1 MKLTPELIASS
12 PSYINPL
19 KDRELDLRGH
29 KIPTIENLGVTRDQH
44 DTIDLTDNSVS
55 QLQNFPLLKRLST
68 LLVSNNRVAHISPTL
83 AKSIPNL
90 TSLCLT
96 NNAVSEL
103 GDLVP
108 LGELKQ
114 LEYLSLVGNPVREK
128 KYYRE
133 WLIFNCKSL
142 RVLDYQRIQDKERK
156 SAKTLFLTPDNLPTA
171 LATSLT
177 AAKAVPS
184 KGAATTEEEPA
195 GPAGAALGAGK
206 AGRMMTAEER
216 ERVKAAIL
224 KATTAE
230 EVRRLEKTLREG
242 WSEAV
247 NLYIQYITSTSSSS
261 LWSSRDIQH
270 EQRFE
275 RIVSPCYHKL
285 VIAFGYRPCVALY
298 TPPSNKDK
306 IIMVIAT
313 FHGPKP
319 GPVSPRLLLSS
330 PIIFLVVCLSSY
342 EHRPEFKPGSKRSPE
357 WSFERVRAD
366 FIFQW

>member
-68 LLVSNNRVAHISPTL
+68 LLVSNNRVSHISPTL

-108 LGELKQ
+108 LGDLKQ
-114 LEYLSLVGNPVREK
+114 LEFLSLVGNPVREK

-133 WLIFNCKSL
+133 WIIFNCKSL
-142 RVLDYQRIQDKERK
+142 RVLDYQRILDKERK
-156 SAKTLFLTPDNLPTA
+156 SAKTLFLTPDSLPTA

-177 AAKAVPS
+177 AAKAAPT
-184 KGAATTEEEPA
+184 KAATTTEEEPS
-195 GPAGAALGAGK
+195 GPSGAALGGGK
-206 AGRMMTAEER
+206 AGRLMTAEER

-224 KATTAE
+224 KATSAE
-230 EVRRLEKTLREG
+230 DVRRLEKTLREG
-242 WSEAV
+242 WV
-247 NLYIQYITSTSSSS
+247 
-261 LWSSRDIQH
+261 
-270 EQRFE
+270 
-275 RIVSPCYHKL
+275 
-285 VIAFGYRPCVALY
+285 
-298 TPPSNKDK
+298 
-306 IIMVIAT
+306 
-313 FHGPKP
+313 
-319 GPVSPRLLLSS
+319 
-330 PIIFLVVCLSSY
+330 
-342 EHRPEFKPGSKRSPE
+342 PE
-357 WSFERVRAD
+357 
-366 FIFQW
+366 

>member
-195 GPAGAALGAGK
+195 GPGAALGAGK

-242 WSEAV
+242 WV
-247 NLYIQYITSTSSSS
+247 
-261 LWSSRDIQH
+261 
-270 EQRFE
+270 
-275 RIVSPCYHKL
+275 
-285 VIAFGYRPCVALY
+285 
-298 TPPSNKDK
+298 
-306 IIMVIAT
+306 
-313 FHGPKP
+313 
-319 GPVSPRLLLSS
+319 
-330 PIIFLVVCLSSY
+330 
-342 EHRPEFKPGSKRSPE
+342 PE
-357 WSFERVRAD
+357 
-366 FIFQW
+366 